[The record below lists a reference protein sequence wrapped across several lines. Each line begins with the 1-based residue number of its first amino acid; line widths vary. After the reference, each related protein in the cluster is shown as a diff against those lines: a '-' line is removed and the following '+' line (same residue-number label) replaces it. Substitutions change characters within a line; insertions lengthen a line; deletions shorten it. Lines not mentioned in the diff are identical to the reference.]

1 MTERPVRQP
10 TAEHPITVAPT
21 AGHVVVRIGGETVAD
36 SRHAL
41 TLQESTYPAVQY
53 IPLSDVDQKL
63 LSRTDTST
71 YCPYKGDAG
80 YYSVTTAAGTTVDDA
95 IWTYEEPYPAVAA
108 IAGHVA
114 FYADKAD
121 IAVSAK

>member
-1 MTERPVRQP
+1 MAERPVRQP

-21 AGHVVVRIGGETVAD
+21 KGHVVVRIDGETVAD
-36 SRHAL
+36 TRNAV

-53 IPLSDVDQKL
+53 IPLDDVDQKL
-63 LSRTDTST
+63 LSRTATST

-80 YYSVTTAAGTTVDDA
+80 YYSVTTAAGTTDDA
-95 IWTYEEPYPAVAA
+95 IWTYEQPYPAVAA

-114 FYADKAD
+114 FYPDKAEVTVTAD
-121 IAVSAK
+121 